1 MKENKRGS
9 REVWME
15 REMKEALVIKS
26 SSQLVARG
34 PIPAGEYGLV
44 IMVGQDMP
52 LSGIIQN
59 EKHLPYTCPGM
70 QLLRYHQPLS
80 APEAVSLCAVIDKV
94 LGCKQPCI

>member
-1 MKENKRGS
+1 MKENKRDS

-15 REMKEALVIKS
+15 RKMKEAFVIKS

-44 IMVGQDMP
+44 IMVGQDRV

-59 EKHLPYTCPGM
+59 QTHLP
-70 QLLRYHQPLS
+70 
-80 APEAVSLCAVIDKV
+80 
-94 LGCKQPCI
+94 